1 MSKVLPLHVPD
12 GATAEGRRLELGL
25 GHIAGAVLVGDRPG
39 AHGTEAGGAPSDF
52 KVDGGS

>member
-12 GATAEGRRLELGL
+12 GAAAEGRRLELGL